1 MIIADRLLESHFYGG
16 VQHHST
22 TAPPEILMMSANA
35 RREPE

>member
-22 TAPPEILMMSANA
+22 PEILMMSANA

>member
-16 VQHHST
+16 VQQQST
-22 TAPPEILMMSANA
+22 PAILMMSANA